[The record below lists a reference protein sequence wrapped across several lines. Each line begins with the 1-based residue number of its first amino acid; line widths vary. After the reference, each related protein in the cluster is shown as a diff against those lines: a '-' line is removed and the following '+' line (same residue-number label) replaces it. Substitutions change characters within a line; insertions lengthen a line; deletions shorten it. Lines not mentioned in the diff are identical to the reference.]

1 MQPRSGKCLVSST
14 LRGVLVPGCR
24 DDNWIGLAAMARL
37 GVCLYGVGSGCLQI
51 SSWRLAH
58 GTGTVSA
65 YVACVKNGVWW
76 EEEETGSNVRALPDD
91 GSRRRSRHEART
103 RDLSTSGAASL
114 SATPTAWRALVL
126 YLSLCTSHQFSKP
139 SPEKIRLGSGEE
151 ETAAESWR
159 WAWAWACILLF
170 FPIKIVCCLP
180 RSAANSEEATYLP
193 TVLIG
198 FF

>member
-51 SSWRLAH
+51 SSRRLAH

-139 SPEKIRLGSGEE
+139 SPEKIRLEQ
-151 ETAAESWR
+151 WR
-159 WAWAWACILLF
+159 RRNCRRELVMGMTWACFCCSSPSRAFCIYRDLL
-170 FPIKIVCCLP
+170 
-180 RSAANSEEATYLP
+180 ATQNGYLL

>member
-1 MQPRSGKCLVSST
+1 
-14 LRGVLVPGCR
+14 
-24 DDNWIGLAAMARL
+24 MARL
-37 GVCLYGVGSGCLQI
+37 GVCLYSVGYGCLWI
-51 SSWRLAH
+51 SSRRLAH

-65 YVACVKNGVWW
+65 YVAGVKNGVWW
-76 EEEETGSNVRALPDD
+76 EEEEETGSNVRALPDD
-91 GSRRRSRHEART
+91 GAGGDRDTRRERG
-103 RDLSTSGAASL
+103 LSTCGAASL

-126 YLSLCTSHQFSKP
+126 HLSLCTSHQFSKP

-151 ETAAESWR
+151 ETAAER
-159 WAWAWACILLF
+159 LAMGMGMGMGMLLLF

-180 RSAANSEEATYLP
+180 RSAASSEEATYLP